1 MAVDQRSK
9 HAALRQTGPHTEL
22 EGAEAISLGRSDARW
37 GTSLDREATTDARVE
52 RAIRRATGGG
62 GMADVDPGWMSFL
75 TGNLQVVAF
84 LTREESRVLDRA
96 ADRCQWGPVGRNLG
110 LQAAMLARQSQAVV
124 LYAIDLEAISPGVP
138 LDQARAQWMG
148 GRAWQPARRMLEALS
163 VREDWAELLVAVNV
177 CFEPLVGQ
185 LIRFEWASR
194 LAGHFGDQISPI
206 VAEATQIQQAWVRD
220 WTHEALRSVL
230 DDPRHGAHNRALV
243 ERWIATWTPHAQA
256 AAAALTE
263 LTGALADPERGREA
277 LARVTEDQ
285 QAVAASVL
293 GGPIEE
299 RGT

>member
-1 MAVDQRSK
+1 MTVDQRAEQ
-9 HAALRQTGPHTEL
+9 AALRLTRPETEL
-22 EGAEAISLGRSDARW
+22 RGAEAISLGRSDARW
-37 GTSLDREATTDARVE
+37 GSSLDREATTDARVE
-52 RAIRRATGGG
+52 RAIRRATGGAMDG
-62 GMADVDPGWMSFL
+62 VDPGWMSFL

-84 LTREESRVLDRA
+84 LTREESRVLDQA
-96 ADRCQWGPVGRNLG
+96 ADRCRWGPVGRNLG

-148 GRAWQPARRMLEALS
+148 GRAWQPARRMLEALC
-163 VREDWAELLVAVNV
+163 VREDWAELLVAINV

-194 LAGHFGDQISPI
+194 LAGHYGDQISPV

-220 WTHEALRSVL
+220 WTHEALRTIL

-243 ERWIATWTPHAQA
+243 ERWITTWTPHART

-263 LTGALADPERGREA
+263 LTAPLTDPERGREA
-277 LARVTEDQ
+277 LVRVTEDQ
-285 QAVAASVL
+285 EAVVASVL
-293 GGPIEE
+293 RPSGEE
-299 RGT
+299 RRS